1 MSSLGINGRAV
12 GGTRSKMTENTAR
25 RMRRADGLLVPQGR
39 PPRELAGE
47 VEERILDAAGKVFLE
62 RGFEGATIDEIAEE
76 ARAGKPTIYARFLGK
91 EALFTAVMARKVRE
105 NTAPEN
111 LAATGST
118 IEERLRSLAAAI
130 LDKALAADVV
140 GLMRVTVAEARR
152 FPDLAISVHQMV
164 RERGHEAIA
173 QLLGELAESD
183 ALGASPAFAPDRR
196 AATARRFG
204 ELALLPMMLRALYG
218 EDRAALG
225 AEIETHLPQ
234 AIAFFLAA
242 CRYDKGD
249 GSDDGAGRES

>member
-1 MSSLGINGRAV
+1 MSSLGLMADAA

-76 ARAGKPTIYARFLGK
+76 AHAGKPTIYSRFPGK

-105 NTAPEN
+105 NTSREN

-118 IEERLRSLAAAI
+118 IEERLRSLAAEI
-130 LDKALAADVV
+130 LDRALAPDAI

-152 FPDLAISVHQMV
+152 FPDLAISVHRMARQ
-164 RERGHEAIA
+164 RGHEAIG

-183 ALGASPAFAPDRR
+183 PQGVPPAFAPDRR
-196 AATARRFG
+196 PTTARRFG
-204 ELALLPMMLRALYG
+204 ELVLLPIMLQALYG
-218 EDRAALG
+218 EDRAALS
-225 AEIETHLPQ
+225 AEIQTHLPKS
-234 AIAFFLAA
+234 IAFFLAA
-242 CRYDKGD
+242 CRHDKAD
-249 GSDDGAGRES
+249 GFDAGAG